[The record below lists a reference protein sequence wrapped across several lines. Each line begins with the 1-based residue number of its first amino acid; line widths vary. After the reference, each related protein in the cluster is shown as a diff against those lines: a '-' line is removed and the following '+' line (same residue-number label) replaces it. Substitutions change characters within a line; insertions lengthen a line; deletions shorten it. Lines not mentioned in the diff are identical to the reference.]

1 MSAALIKIEKTIKEG
16 MKLISSM
23 KDEGDKSDVSSGF
36 RDQQKQLLD
45 SLSKLKQTGLT
56 VERMYHGGVNADD
69 KMATNGDAKKMMSDA
84 ARDEKAVTD
93 AMLCARAF
101 LVSVRKANKGDVEAA

>member
-1 MSAALIKIEKTIKEG
+1 
-16 MKLISSM
+16 M

-36 RDQQKQLLD
+36 RDQQKDLFD
-45 SLSKLKQTGLT
+45 SLLKLKRTWLV
-56 VERMYHGGVNADD
+56 VERMYHTGVNAEDN
-69 KMATNGDAKKMMSDA
+69 MATNGDAKKMMSDA